1 MSVHKS
7 HKRQNKR
14 QKRQRNK
21 THKRVK
27 KGGSCLAKQNGAG
40 CGCGASFSKG
50 GSNEIFPYPPIDFTD
65 ISEPSAHMMGGGSSQ
80 PVQPSFSGLSE
91 SKFYPLNEL
100 KAGDPAYDTIS
111 SRNLP
116 NTPIGMSSMKGGK
129 KSRRKSRKLS
139 KKEKRMMKKMK
150 GGINMGSLLSQA
162 NGLILGNG
170 MSDNIVANQGGIN
183 GVLTNANILNGNHN
197 PTTSVSQPLNT
208 LYSNINKPMI

>member
-1 MSVHKS
+1 MSVRKS
-7 HKRQNKR
+7 HKRQNK

-27 KGGSCLAKQNGAG
+27 KGGSCLAKQHGAG
-40 CGCGASFSKG
+40 CGCGASFSRG
-50 GSNEIFPYPPIDFTD
+50 GYNNVFPQPPVDNTVPLD
-65 ISEPSAHMMGGGSSQ
+65 PNMMGGSSQ
-80 PVQPSFSGLSE
+80 PFQPSFSGLSE

-100 KAGDPAYDTIS
+100 NAGDPAYDTIS

-129 KSRRKSRKLS
+129 KSRRKSRKLT

-162 NGLILGNG
+162 NSLILGNG
-170 MSDNIVANQGGIN
+170 MPDNIVANQGGIN

-197 PTTSVSQPLNT
+197 PTTAVSQHLNT
-208 LYSNINKPMI
+208 LYNNKNPPLV